1 MTYNPPS
8 WIQKLH
14 ASYLRGDFH
23 SAQGILEREL
33 CATTRRFQWSVRSG
47 ELELIVDGKS
57 TRAIAETVA
66 ALWQPSPTYR
76 HRQWTRLEPPL

>member
-33 CATTRRFQWSVRSG
+33 CATRSAFS
-47 ELELIVDGKS
+47 LMS
-57 TRAIAETVA
+57 A
-66 ALWQPSPTYR
+66 
-76 HRQWTRLEPPL
+76 